1 MLITDVSAAANRRA
15 QRVMSMGNTRS
26 SAFATPYPI
35 YLASGEGAYVMDM
48 DGNRYLDFQNNFTAL
63 IHGYGYGHADVTSA
77 LLAQLMKGLSFATQ
91 HFPRLNSQS
100 FSATG

>member
-77 LLAQLMKGLSFATQ
+77 LLA
-91 HFPRLNSQS
+91 
-100 FSATG
+100 